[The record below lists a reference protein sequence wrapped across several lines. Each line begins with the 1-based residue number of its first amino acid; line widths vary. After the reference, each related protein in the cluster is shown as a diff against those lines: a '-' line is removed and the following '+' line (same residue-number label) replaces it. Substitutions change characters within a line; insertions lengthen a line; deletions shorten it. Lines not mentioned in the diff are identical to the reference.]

1 MKRNTQKQ
9 IRRKKYSA
17 DIHEEV
23 LVNYIFKTTKVLK
36 ILIIFTHYVNFI
48 QKVMQVID
56 LTTPIKSRQIK
67 QNIQEW
73 FNGEKAK
80 KISALNKLFKK
91 FKQSKLHI
99 NKEIE
104 SAKIDLV

>member
-1 MKRNTQKQ
+1 M
-9 IRRKKYSA
+9 
-17 DIHEEV
+17 
-23 LVNYIFKTTKVLK
+23 K
-36 ILIIFTHYVNFI
+36 ILIIFTHYVDFI

-56 LTTPIKSRQIK
+56 LTTRIKSRQIK

-73 FNGEKAK
+73 FDGEKAK
-80 KISALNKLFKK
+80 EISVLNKLFTK

-104 SAKIDLV
+104 SAKINLV